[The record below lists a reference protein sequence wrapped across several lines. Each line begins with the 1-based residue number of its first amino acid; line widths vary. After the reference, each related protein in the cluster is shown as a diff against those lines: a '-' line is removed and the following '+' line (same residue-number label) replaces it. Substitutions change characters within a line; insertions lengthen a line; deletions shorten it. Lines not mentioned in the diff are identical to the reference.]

1 MTTLTL
7 LIVIVIIAILMWAVP
22 MKDFMERLCY
32 VVALVCV
39 LLWVLGL
46 FGVLVPV
53 GIR

>member
-7 LIVIVIIAILMWAVP
+7 VIVIILFSILLWVVP
-22 MKDFMERLCY
+22 QDAFLKKLIY

-46 FGVLVPV
+46 FGVLAPY
-53 GIR
+53 GLR